1 MMRLLESF
9 IKYKSDS
16 KGLKKETLDLYNGD
30 MKDFQEFIVKDLLE
44 VNNDDILKY
53 IEYLKNSYQPNSILR
68 KISTVKTFYRYLLE
82 RRLIDDNPTD
92 GVVMGRAPEKELET
106 LELWEINN
114 ILDSCKKD
122 SKGLRD
128 RLVIKLLVETNLS
141 INDILKVRLSDLELF
156 SYGFI
161 FNEDKGEKMKISEDL
176 SEELELYVKETRQT
190 LVPAKSNLVF
200 SGFSRQSFRA
210 RFMSLG
216 KKSGIER
223 EITPNMLRNTLK
235 TMVKYNDESNEE
247 QFLLELKEKYFKIGI
262 GDD

>member
-1 MMRLLESF
+1 MKLLEDF

-16 KGLKKETLDLYNGD
+16 KGLKKETLNLYTGD
-30 MKDFQEFIVKDLLE
+30 IKDFEDFFNKDLLLVTKE
-44 VNNDDILKY
+44 DILKY
-53 IEYLKNSYQPNSILR
+53 VEYLKNNYQPNSILR
-68 KISTVKTFYRYLLE
+68 KISSIKTFYKYLFE
-82 RRLIDDNPTD
+82 KRMIDDNPTD
-92 GVVMGRAPEKELET
+92 GVILGKAPEKELET

-141 INDILKVRLSDLELF
+141 INDILKIRLSDLELF

-161 FNEDKGEKMKISEDL
+161 FNEDKAEKVKISEEL
-176 SEELELYVKETRQT
+176 SEELELYVKETRDK
-190 LVPAKSNLVF
+190 LSPINSNLVF

-216 KKSGIER
+216 KKCGIER

-247 QFLLELKEKYFKIGI
+247 QFLLDLKEKYFKIGI